1 MKSNRRRPQKIF
13 LWSAGVS
20 SGLLLLLGAA
30 IRLTTFHPPPQQA
43 EPVHCPADAPLL
55 EAGQTFKV
63 MTWNVQYMAGKDYVF
78 WYDVADGSGP
88 DLRPSP
94 EAISRTFAEVARVIG
109 EERPDLVLL
118 QEVNDGARRTD
129 HEDQLARLLTLLPV
143 EYSCHASA
151 FYWKAAFL
159 PEPHIMGSVGMKLS
173 TVSRY
178 RIESATRHQLPMVPK
193 DFFTRQFYFR
203 RAVLEA
209 RLPVRD
215 GPAFVALNT
224 HLDAFA
230 RGSDT
235 MARQIAKVNEL
246 LFLLTRERLQWVIG
260 GDFNVL
266 PPGPQ
271 YEGLPE
277 SERVWYDPESEL
289 TLLFDRYQAVPSL
302 ADLSGPSPAEWFTH
316 FPNNP
321 EVPGPA
327 LTLDYLFV
335 SDGMRIET
343 SRVRRDDTLAI
354 SDHLPVVATVT
365 LPNPDSATAAN

>member
-1 MKSNRRRPQKIF
+1 M
-13 LWSAGVS
+13 
-20 SGLLLLLGAA
+20 LLLLLGAA
-30 IRLTTFHPPPQQA
+30 IHLTTFHPPPQQA
-43 EPVHCPADAPLL
+43 ERVHCPADAPLL
-55 EAGQTFKV
+55 EPGQTFKV

-88 DLRPSP
+88 DVRPAP
-94 EAISRTFAEVARVIG
+94 AAITRTFAEVARVIG

-118 QEVNDGARRTD
+118 QEVNDGAKRTD
-129 HEDQLARLLTLLPV
+129 HEDQLARLLKLLPTD
-143 EYSCHASA
+143 YSCHTSA

-173 TVSRY
+173 TVSKY
-178 RIESATRHQLPMVPK
+178 RIESARRHQLPMVPK
-193 DFFTRQFYFR
+193 DPFTRQFYFR

-209 RLPVRD
+209 RLPVR
-215 GPAFVALNT
+215 GGSEFVALNT

-230 RGSDT
+230 RGTDT
-235 MARQIAKVNEL
+235 MERQVAKVNEL
-246 LFLLTRERLQWVIG
+246 LHRLTRATLPWVIG

-277 SERVWYDPESEL
+277 SERVWYDPESDL

-302 ADLSGPSPAEWFTH
+302 ANLSGPSTTEWFTH

-321 EVPGPA
+321 DASGPA
-327 LTLDYLFV
+327 LTLDYLFI
-335 SDGMRIET
+335 SDGMRIVT

-354 SDHLPVVATVT
+354 SDHLPVVAVVT
-365 LPNPDSATAAN
+365 LPSPDSAASAN